1 MVSIRYFCGVD
12 EFCRMKSSPRGA
24 LVSKSDTGADAMTR
38 AKQQI
43 RMGIHARRS
52 MTMVTSEPSQLAYR
66 AQPVIAH
73 NRNSERRGE
82 RGEPGSEARQTLRL
96 LDKTHPVPLCSGDG
110 KPLDSALGNRLL
122 VIKSCFVLDNVLSGM
137 TKPVE

>member
-24 LVSKSDTGADAMTR
+24 LVSKSDTGTDAMTR

-43 RMGIHARRS
+43 RMGIHAMRS

-73 NRNSERRGE
+73 NRNSEAPWRTGRTGVRGATNLTIV
-82 RGEPGSEARQTLRL
+82 GQNAPSPIVFG
-96 LDKTHPVPLCSGDG
+96 
-110 KPLDSALGNRLL
+110 
-122 VIKSCFVLDNVLSGM
+122 
-137 TKPVE
+137 

>member
-82 RGEPGSEARQTLRL
+82 RGEPGSER
-96 LDKTHPVPLCSGDG
+96 DKPYDCWTKRTQSHCVRVTE
-110 KPLDSALGNRLL
+110 NR
-122 VIKSCFVLDNVLSGM
+122 
-137 TKPVE
+137 